1 MSALALLSEQA
12 VPVCMQVEAFKGSA
26 SAQEILLV
34 LSRVSQ
40 SSSQGEEIF
49 LWL

>member
-1 MSALALLSEQA
+1 MPALALLPEQA
-12 VPVCMQVEAFKGSA
+12 ARVCMQVEAPKGSA
-26 SAQEILLV
+26 IAQEILLV
-34 LSRVSQ
+34 LSRISQ